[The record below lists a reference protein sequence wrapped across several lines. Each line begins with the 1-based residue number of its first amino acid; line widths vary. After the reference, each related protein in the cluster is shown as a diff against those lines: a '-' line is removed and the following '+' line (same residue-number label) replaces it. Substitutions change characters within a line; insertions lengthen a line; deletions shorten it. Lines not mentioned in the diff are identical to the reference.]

1 MTHSGFQDENHCA
14 VAHRGC
20 SLQPTCPTHAPV
32 PASLAG
38 FAPTEAE
45 TAGMCAL
52 YFQTPIIK
60 TIRSEHEKQADLEAD
75 IAAREEPYQL
85 TSQYVTSLTAFL
97 PELINSMVSSRILKH
112 QEKLPFHTAKH
123 LIRNIY

>member
-1 MTHSGFQDENHCA
+1 MTRLEFQETRRST
-14 VAHRGC
+14 VARRVYAAQTIC
-20 SLQPTCPTHAPV
+20 SAHV
-32 PASLAG
+32 PAPTSLVD

-45 TAGMCAL
+45 TTGMASL

-75 IAAREEPYQL
+75 IAARETPYQL
-85 TSQYVTSLTAFL
+85 TGQYVDSLTAFL
-97 PELINSMVSSRILKH
+97 PELINSMVSSRILKN